1 MSKTCHE
8 INESF
13 HTCCTAT
20 GNEEQLQA
28 VNFVL
33 LSAAEEGQLPDQI
46 ATC

>member
-1 MSKTCHE
+1 MRETSVMRSS
-8 INESF
+8 ESF
-13 HTCCTAT
+13 HTCCAAI

-33 LSAAEEGQLPDQI
+33 LNAAEGQLPDQI